1 MKKKR
6 LGRGVIVLLFTF
18 LALTLSACGDPRLTT
33 FSPNGTNAEES
44 LYLIKLS
51 AYIMFAVMAVVF
63 VLLLYVII
71 RFRAKSDDTSIP
83 KQVEGSTLLE
93 FIWTA
98 IPVIIIIFL
107 AVITINMTFSMAQD
121 HSEDPDA
128 VKLEVI
134 AHQYWWEFRYPE
146 LGIVTAQDLY
156 IPKGKKIAATLRG
169 DDVIHSFWVPNLTG
183 KIDTNPGYNRD
194 GTLQNVNRFTFD
206 SKTTGIFLGKCA
218 ELCGPSHPLM
228 EFKVIALEPAD
239 FEAWVAKMKEPVQ
252 VKGQTAVQGEKIFQ
266 QNCAACHAVDA
277 SDQAKRPGPN
287 LANIGN
293 RLTIAG
299 YLPAETEADMRES
312 LVKWIEEPN
321 RYKPQNEQATVKTV
335 VMPPFK
341 DKLSKEEMNEL
352 IDFLLEQKQYDPAN
366 FKIGTEVK

>member
-1 MKKKR
+1 M
-6 LGRGVIVLLFTF
+6 LLFTF
-18 LALTLSACGDPRLTT
+18 LVLTLSACGDPRLSALT
-33 FSPNGTNAEES
+33 PNGTNAEES

-51 AYIMFAVMAVVF
+51 AYIMFAIMAVV
-63 VLLLYVII
+63 LLLLFYVIF
-71 RFRAKSDDTSIP
+71 RFRAKPGDASIP
-83 KQVEGSTLLE
+83 KQVEGSALLE

-98 IPVIIIIFL
+98 IPVVIITFL

-121 HSEDPDA
+121 HSNDPNA

-183 KIDTNPGYNRD
+183 KMDTNPGYNRD
-194 GTLQNVNRFTFD
+194 GSLQNVNHFTFD
-206 SKTTGIFLGKCA
+206 SKSTGIFLGKCA

-228 EFKVIALEPAD
+228 EFKVIALEPED
-239 FEAWVAKMKEPVQ
+239 FDAWVAKMKEPVQ
-252 VKGQTAVQGEKIFQ
+252 VKGSTAVEGEKIFQ

-277 SDQAKRPGPN
+277 TDPAKRPGPN

-299 YLPAETEADMRES
+299 YLPAETEKEMRES
-312 LVKWIEEPN
+312 LAKWIAEPN

-341 DKLSKEEMNEL
+341 DKLNQEAMDQL
-352 IDFLLEQKQYDPAN
+352 IDFLLEQKQYDPARLHV
-366 FKIGTEVK
+366 GTK